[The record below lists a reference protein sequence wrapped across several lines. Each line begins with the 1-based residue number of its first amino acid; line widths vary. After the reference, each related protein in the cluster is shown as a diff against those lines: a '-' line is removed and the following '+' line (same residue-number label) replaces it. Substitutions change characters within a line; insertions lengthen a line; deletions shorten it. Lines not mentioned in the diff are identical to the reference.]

1 MQPNIQDS
9 ERIKFVPEFH
19 DLICPPLEKAVN
31 TQNRKAK
38 HYDLMNIC
46 MVIEF
51 VETDLDS
58 LLKHQI
64 EF

>member
-1 MQPNIQDS
+1 M
-9 ERIKFVPEFH
+9 PEFH